1 MDTPAGKARP
11 EIVLTHLMEGIG
23 LALDPA
29 GERMFVTDLGG
40 SVYVAGLD
48 GSEGHAILFAQGN
61 LSGVAY
67 AELPTAKA

>member
-1 MDTPAGKARP
+1 
-11 EIVLTHLMEGIG
+11 MEGIG

-48 GSEGHAILFAQGN
+48 GSQGHPILFAQGN

-67 AELPTAKA
+67 AELPIARA